1 VADRPEADGR
11 RGEELAHQPR
21 AAQLQLLPEPSEHL
35 AGDRQDIGSDAGDR
49 AVNRLREITWRGLA
63 GRRDDPR
70 PAGRDA
76 GRVRRERAGPALMD
90 THELCLG
97 ALTAGASQVSVT
109 IPAEGL
115 RRDPYDDPA
124 PDQALPF
131 GDGPLTG

>member
-1 VADRPEADGR
+1 
-11 RGEELAHQPR
+11 
-21 AAQLQLLPEPSEHL
+21 
-35 AGDRQDIGSDAGDR
+35 
-49 AVNRLREITWRGLA
+49 
-63 GRRDDPR
+63 
-70 PAGRDA
+70 
-76 GRVRRERAGPALMD
+76 MD